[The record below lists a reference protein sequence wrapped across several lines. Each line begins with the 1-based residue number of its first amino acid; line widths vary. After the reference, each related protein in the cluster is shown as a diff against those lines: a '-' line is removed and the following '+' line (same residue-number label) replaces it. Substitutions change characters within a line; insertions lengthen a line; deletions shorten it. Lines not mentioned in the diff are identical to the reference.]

1 MTLTF
6 RVKLLLGYVALVAV
20 AELLTVAALDRS
32 ISSELTAQ
40 LARRLEAQ
48 ALGAVEWVSAGRNPD
63 VVATRLAHVVGA
75 RVTVLDQSGRL
86 VGDSES
92 IENATVIAPELEEAR
107 AGRIGRDRRVDV
119 LYVAVPTPDGL
130 VIRLAAPLSDV
141 NRTLALVRER
151 LLIASAIVFAFAVAL
166 SLLVAR
172 TLARPLVAMRDAAHR
187 IAQGA
192 YDVVLAPGPRD
203 EFGDLSRSLKTLS
216 EQLARVEAMRRQLI
230 GDVSHE
236 IGTPVAAI
244 QGYAETLLSSDGTA
258 DAATTREFLEV
269 IHRNA
274 GRISRLVED
283 LRFLSAIEHEAVI
296 GHKRAR
302 EAVPLLETARL
313 VVGTVRPRIDEKKA
327 KVEIEIGEELD
338 VLGDPDHIERVL
350 LNLVENAV
358 KYGKDGGVVSVRAA
372 RKGQRIHVEVID
384 DGPGIPAE
392 HVARVFDRFYRVDHG
407 RSRDKGGTGLGLA
420 IVKQLAEAMGGAAWL
435 ESEVGKGTRF
445 IVDLPAAPDTPT

>member
-1 MTLTF
+1 MKLTF
-6 RVKLLLGYVALVAV
+6 RVKLLLGYIALVAA

-32 ISSELTAQ
+32 ISAELIAQ

-75 RVTVLDQSGRL
+75 RVTVLDSTGRL

-92 IENATVIAPELEEAR
+92 IENATIIAPELNEAR
-107 AGRIGRDRRVDV
+107 AGRVGRDMRVDV

-141 NRTLALVRER
+141 NATVALVRKR
-151 LLIASAIVFAFAVAL
+151 LLAASAIVFALAVAL
-166 SLLVAR
+166 SLVVAR

-187 IAQGA
+187 IAQGT
-192 YDVVLAPGPRD
+192 YDVVLPPGPRD

-216 EQLARVEAMRRQLI
+216 DQLARVEAMRRQLV

-244 QGYAETLLSSDGTA
+244 QGYAETLLAAGAGATT
-258 DAATTREFLEV
+258 DAATTREFLEI

-274 GRISRLVED
+274 GRIARLVED

-296 GHKRAR
+296 GHKRER
-302 EAVPLLETARL
+302 EPVPLLETARL
-313 VVGTVRPRIDEKKA
+313 VAGTVRPRVDDKKA
-327 KVEIEIGEELD
+327 TIAIEIGDELD
-338 VLGDPDHIERVL
+338 VLGDPDHVERVL

-358 KYGKDGGVVSVRAA
+358 KYGNDGGTVRVSAA
-372 RKGQRIHVEVID
+372 RKGQRVQLEVVD
-384 DGPGIPAE
+384 DGPGIPTE
-392 HVARVFDRFYRVDHG
+392 HIGRVFDRFYRVDHG

-420 IVKQLAEAMGGAAWL
+420 IVKQLAEAMEGTVWV
-435 ESEVGKGTRF
+435 ESEPGKGTRF
-445 IVDLPAAPDTPT
+445 VVDLPAA